1 MNDNRNVVEETLD
14 LINNLFRSKLSGDL
28 NAMEFTMS
36 RKEVADIL
44 NHVKMSIANNCVAI
58 PDGLHPDTR
67 ELVLD
72 FAGKMAKKLHKA
84 QIKYGFDNGWRHP
97 NWDTAKGNDQFSDP
111 TQCLI
116 AFSHH
121 IDKGDPVDVANYCA
135 FMDWHGWS
143 SKYLGTDNLV
153 KVGKVVADV
162 YGSERFLKVE
172 PECTTNLTIG
182 KDYLYRLK
190 SQFDTDHSSDKS
202 SKDTEITISELKV
215 ASEPGYGTDY
225 VGSRGEMP
233 Q

>member
-1 MNDNRNVVEETLD
+1 MSSNRNVVEETLD

-84 QIKYGFDNGWRHP
+84 QIKYGFTNGWRHP
-97 NWDTAKGNDQFSDP
+97 NWDTAKGNDQFEDP
-111 TQCLI
+111 TQCII
-116 AFSHH
+116 AFSRH

-143 SKYLGTDNLV
+143 TEYHSQSNTLDAV
-153 KVGKVVADV
+153 KNVFK
-162 YGSERFLKVE
+162 
-172 PECTTNLTIG
+172 
-182 KDYLYRLK
+182 
-190 SQFDTDHSSDKS
+190 Q
-202 SKDTEITISELKV
+202 
-215 ASEPGYGTDY
+215 ASEPGYGTDH
-225 VGSRGEMP
+225 VGSRGDMTR
-233 Q
+233 